1 MKNLFN
7 HIRLFVVLI
16 VSVVAV
22 VGCDPYEQ
30 DDYIEKYV
38 VQSYQIADES
48 LAPILLSTT
57 SPINETY
64 TFSGNAVSGATVE
77 VRLLNAQGSVEKTH
91 AYAMQSPG
99 VYTVV
104 DTLEKIIPLRWYEMV
119 IKIAGKPDITARTLV
134 PDRFETLNRNSSSIR
149 YQSSE
154 QFEVDITRSSY
165 PGRQNIYVFSIQ
177 TLDPQNAELTPFYA
191 DILDDDDREDVY
203 VNQSGIIFEGNY
215 EIDPIQ
221 NSLKIKLPWI
231 GIAFY
236 GPNKIIANVIDD
248 ALYDFIRTKDVQL
261 GGSTL
266 SPGEINNIASNIEN
280 GMGVF
285 GSYARS
291 SSIVF
296 VEK

>member
-1 MKNLFN
+1 MKQIFK
-7 HIRLFVVLI
+7 HFRLLVVLL
-16 VSVVAV
+16 VPVVAI

-38 VQSYQIADES
+38 VQSYQIADER

-104 DTLEKIIPLRWYEMV
+104 DTLEKVIPLRWYEMV

-134 PDRFETLNRNSSSIR
+134 PDRFETLDLNNNSIK

-154 QFEVDITRSSY
+154 QFEVDITLSSY
-165 PGRQNIYVFSIQ
+165 PGRQNIYVFSIE
-177 TLDPQNAELTPFYA
+177 TLDRENAEFTPFYA
-191 DILDDDDREDVY
+191 DILDEDDREDVY
-203 VNQSGIIFEGNY
+203 INQSGIIFEGNY
-215 EIDPIQ
+215 DIDPTR
-221 NSLKIKLPWI
+221 NTLKIKLPWI

-236 GPNKIIANVIDD
+236 GPNKITANVIDD

-266 SPGEINNIASNIEN
+266 SPGEINNIASNVEN
-280 GMGVF
+280 GIGVF

-291 SSIVF
+291 SMNVF